1 MVDLTEITNHYCSIN
16 IYFGFIAAI
25 VDTAIVERGRNI
37 VSVSK
42 DGTARLWDCG
52 QSSCLDIVS
61 RENGNINTCDLSSV
75 DIDTGVPDNPPS

>member
-1 MVDLTEITNHYCSIN
+1 MIDIIENTNQFSSIN
-16 IYFGFIAAI
+16 IYFGVVAAI

-42 DGTARLWDCG
+42 DGSARLWDCG

-61 RENGNINTCDLSSV
+61 RENGNINSCDLSSV
-75 DIDTGVPDNPPS
+75 DIDIGMPENPPS